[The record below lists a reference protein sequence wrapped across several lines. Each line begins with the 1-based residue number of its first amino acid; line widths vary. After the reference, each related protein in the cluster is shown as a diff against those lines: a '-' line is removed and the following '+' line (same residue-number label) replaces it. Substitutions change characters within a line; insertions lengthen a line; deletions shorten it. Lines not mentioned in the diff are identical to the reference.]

1 MTCADLLETPF
12 NLPNQQSY
20 LTMIKRTLLS
30 ITLASLLF
38 SLTSCGPPLGYGD
51 SRTRAVRGAVG
62 GAVVGSLLTGGGR
75 GLTRNA
81 WAGAAIGG
89 LLGAATAP
97 RPQYYPR
104 PAPPAYY
111 GYGY

>member
-1 MTCADLLETPF
+1 MKRILIAV
-12 NLPNQQSY
+12 
-20 LTMIKRTLLS
+20 TMV
-30 ITLASLLF
+30 SLLF
-38 SLTSCGPPLGYGD
+38 SLVSCGGPPLGYGD
-51 SRTRAVRGAVG
+51 SRTRAFRGAAAGAAVG
-62 GAVVGSLLTGGGR
+62 ALVTGGGR

-89 LLGAATAP
+89 LLGAVTAP
-97 RPQYYPR
+97 RPQYYPQ

>member
-1 MTCADLLETPF
+1 MKKLL
-12 NLPNQQSY
+12 L
-20 LTMIKRTLLS
+20 
-30 ITLASLLF
+30 ITLACLL
-38 SLTSCGPPLGYGD
+38 SCSVGCGPPLGYGD
-51 SRTRAVRGAVG
+51 PGTRAVRGAIG

-97 RPQYYPR
+97 RSQYYPQAAPR
-104 PAPPAYY
+104 PYY